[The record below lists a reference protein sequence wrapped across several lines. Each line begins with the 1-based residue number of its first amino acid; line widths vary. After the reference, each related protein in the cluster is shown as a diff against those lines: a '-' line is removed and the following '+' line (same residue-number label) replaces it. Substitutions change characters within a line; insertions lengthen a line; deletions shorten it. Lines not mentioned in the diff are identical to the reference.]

1 MKLIECMSSYD
12 ICSVT
17 PAHYNEEEQKA
28 FKFGIQWYEK
38 YVARVGVYSENDNEY
53 EAENG

>member
-17 PAHYNEEEQKA
+17 PAHYNKEEQKA
-28 FKFGIQWYEK
+28 FKVGIQWYEK
-38 YVARVGVYSENDNEY
+38 YVARVGVYSDKDDEEK
-53 EAENG
+53 ENG